1 MLANS
6 STKEYSVVIA
16 DDHTLMRNALAR
28 LVSSFDKYNVVFEA
42 GNGMEVIEKLKIH
55 GIPDIILLDIS
66 MPVMD
71 GFETAKWLTKNYP
84 QIKILSL
91 SMQSDEDSIIKML
104 KLGAKGYLMKNVE
117 PEELNL
123 ALDSVMTKDFYLS
136 EIISGKVITGLHKDF
151 NNPLEPL
158 ALTDKEKEFLRFICS
173 ELTYKDIAEK
183 MFISSRTVED
193 YRSAL
198 FAKLK
203 LKSRVGLA
211 MYAIKNG
218 IVVL

>member
-42 GNGMEVIEKLKIH
+42 GNGKEVIEKLKIH

-71 GFETAKWLTKNYP
+71 GFETAEWLTKNYP

-91 SMQSDEDSIIKML
+91 SMQSDEESIIKML

-136 EIISGKVITGLHKDF
+136 EVISGKVITGLHKDF
-151 NNPLEPL
+151 ANPLEPL
-158 ALTDKEKEFLRFICS
+158 VITDKEREFLRFICS

-193 YRSAL
+193 YRSTL